1 MIYSKSLHKLTITG
15 LQVMG
20 VSLVLCAAPTYAK
33 QTLSGSGIPQV
44 SLSQH
49 TAQAQEQQRKQA
61 EEKTHQM
68 LVPDA
73 ATAIKETRNAVE
85 ALHKEHHQEALDAIE
100 RAIGKLDILLAN
112 HLEESL
118 LPADFSIQLI
128 DLAPLEIKAINE
140 ISKAA
145 ERSIK
150 NKDYPDSRLLLDIL
164 RSEIHI
170 RTYSLPLAI
179 YSAALKKAAALLE
192 EKKADEASS
201 VLIRALNTLVIIDQI
216 LPIPIINAEVLL
228 KTAAK
233 EHEKDKDIAL
243 KLIANARHEIER
255 AKELGY
261 IIKSRHTEYDSL
273 EKAIDEVE
281 KQLKANKSISAAV
294 GFLLDKIK
302 AFLKGHFEEKKQ
314 FSQKHDQ

>member
-1 MIYSKSLHKLTITG
+1 MIYNKSLFKLTTTG

-20 VSLVLCAAPTYAK
+20 VSLVLCATPTYAK
-33 QTLSGSGIPQV
+33 QTHSASGSPQV
-44 SLSQH
+44 SISQS
-49 TAQAQEQQRKQA
+49 TAQAQEQQRKHA
-61 EEKTHQM
+61 EEKTHQT

-100 RAIGKLDILLAN
+100 RAIGTLDILLTN
-112 HLEESL
+112 HPEEAL
-118 LPADFSIQLI
+118 LPADFSVELI
-128 DLAPLEIKAINE
+128 DLAPLEIKAIKE
-140 ISKAA
+140 ISKAV

-170 RTYSLPLAI
+170 RTYSLALAI

-192 EKKADEASS
+192 DKKADESS
-201 VLIRALNTLVIIDQI
+201 AVLIRALNTLVIIDQI
-216 LPIPIINAEVLL
+216 LPIPIINAEVML
-228 KTAAK
+228 KAAEK

-261 IIKSRHTEYDSL
+261 ILKSKDAEYDSL
-273 EKAIDEVE
+273 EKAIHDVE

-294 GFLLDKIK
+294 GVLLDKIK
-302 AFLKGHFEEKKQ
+302 AFLKGHLEEKKQ
-314 FSQKHDQ
+314 FSQKHDH